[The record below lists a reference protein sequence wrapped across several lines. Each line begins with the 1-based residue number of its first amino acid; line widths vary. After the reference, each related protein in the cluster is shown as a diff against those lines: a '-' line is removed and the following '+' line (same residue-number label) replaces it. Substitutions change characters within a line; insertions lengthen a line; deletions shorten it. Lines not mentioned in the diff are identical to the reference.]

1 MSIKRSKFGISG
13 GLLAALTASTLCS
26 APQAFAEMD
35 SPQEQRH
42 RINLSDVEL
51 TDLIEDVSIV
61 TGYTFIVHPQ
71 VRGRVTVTSQ
81 TPLTTDEVF
90 DVFLSTLRVH
100 QFVAVPAGDRTYR
113 IVPEQTAGASAG
125 ILSRNSDGEAF
136 VTQIL
141 KLNYFSAV
149 EAAQMVKPVVN
160 PAGQVV
166 ANKNSNTLVVVD
178 YASNLPRVREIVSQ
192 LDEDKSMVK
201 TIALRNV
208 PASEM
213 EGVLNSL
220 NDEFSMNFSVVAS
233 ESTNAVVIRGEEVA
247 VAKAMQVARKL
258 DETERVRDNVRVI
271 PLNNSKADE
280 IVPVLERLSG
290 AITEQQGAG
299 EGSGIAPTI
308 SAHLPTNS
316 LVISADYEMLE
327 AIERVVK
334 SLDVRRPQ
342 VLVEAIVVEMSD
354 NAVDE
359 LGLQFIVSGT
369 DGDIPFASTNFSRSA
384 PNILGLTG
392 ALISDGGVSSDST
405 DTNSFQSAAISSL
418 LGLEGLTL
426 GGGGVRDGTLF
437 GVILN
442 AVENDVAS
450 NILSTPMLMAVDN
463 ETASI
468 VVGQEIPIT
477 TGEVLGNN
485 NSNPFRTVERK
496 NVGVQLDVTPQISDG
511 DSVQLTI
518 YQEASNVASA
528 ISSGEFITNKRSI
541 TTSVIA
547 DDGEIIVLGGLVEQ
561 TSSLSQSQVPILG
574 DIPGIGRLFQSKGR
588 TNDRTN
594 LMVFIRPTIV
604 RDAADVRQ
612 TTEQKYRYV
621 RAQELMRAE
630 EDASQLDR
638 FLQDVLS
645 TVPPGQ

>member
-1 MSIKRSKFGISG
+1 MDLKRSKFGISG
-13 GLLAALTASTLCS
+13 GILAAVTAGSVWS
-26 APQAFAEMD
+26 APKAVAEMD
-35 SPQEQRH
+35 TPQEQRH

-100 QFVAVPAGDRTYR
+100 QFVAVPAGDRTYK

-125 ILSRNSDGEAF
+125 ILTRGADGEAF

-141 KLNYFSAV
+141 KLDYFNAV

-178 YASNLPRVREIVSQ
+178 YASNLARVREIVRQ
-192 LDEDKSMVK
+192 LDEDKSMVQM
-201 TIALRNV
+201 ISLRNV

-213 EGVLNSL
+213 EGVLNGL
-220 NDEFSMNFSVVAS
+220 NDEFSMNFTVVAS
-233 ESTNAVVIRGEEVA
+233 ESTNAVVVRGEEVA
-247 VAKAMQVARKL
+247 VAKAVQVAKKL

-308 SAHLPTNS
+308 AAHVPTNS
-316 LVISADYEMLE
+316 LVISADFEMLE

-384 PNILGLTG
+384 PNVLSLTG
-392 ALISDGGVSSDST
+392 ALLSDDPLGSSSSS
-405 DTNSFQSAAISSL
+405 SFQSAAISSL

-442 AVENDVAS
+442 AVDNDVAS

-477 TGEVLGNN
+477 TGEVLGND

-496 NVGVQLDVTPQISDG
+496 DVGVQLDITPQISDG

-518 YQEASNVASA
+518 YQEASNVASTA
-528 ISSGEFITNKRSI
+528 DSGDFITNKRSI
-541 TTSVIA
+541 ETSVIA

-561 TSSLSQSQVPILG
+561 TSALSKAQVPILG
-574 DIPGIGRLFQSKGR
+574 DIPGIGRLFQSKGT
-588 TNDRTN
+588 TNTRTN

-604 RDAADVRQ
+604 RDTEGVRQ
-612 TTEQKYRYV
+612 TTEQKYRYI

-630 EDASQLDR
+630 EEASQLDR
-638 FLQDVLS
+638 FLQDVLG
-645 TVPPGQ
+645 TVPPGE

>member
-1 MSIKRSKFGISG
+1 MDLKRSKFGISG
-13 GLLAALTASTLCS
+13 GILAAVTAGSVWS
-26 APQAFAEMD
+26 APKAVAEMD
-35 SPQEQRH
+35 TPQEQRH

-100 QFVAVPAGDRTYR
+100 QFVAVPAGDRTYK

-125 ILSRNSDGEAF
+125 ILTRGADGEAF

-141 KLNYFSAV
+141 KLDYFNAV

-178 YASNLPRVREIVSQ
+178 YASNLARVREIVRQ
-192 LDEDKSMVK
+192 LDEDKSMVQ
-201 TIALRNV
+201 TISLRNV

-213 EGVLNSL
+213 EGVLNGL
-220 NDEFSMNFSVVAS
+220 NDEFSMNFTVVAS
-233 ESTNAVVIRGEEVA
+233 ESTNAVVVRGEEVA
-247 VAKAMQVARKL
+247 VAKAVQVAKKL

-308 SAHLPTNS
+308 AAHVPTNS
-316 LVISADYEMLE
+316 LVISADFEMLE

-384 PNILGLTG
+384 PNVLSLTG
-392 ALISDGGVSSDST
+392 ALLSDDPLGSSSSS
-405 DTNSFQSAAISSL
+405 SFQSAAISSL

-442 AVENDVAS
+442 AVDNDVAS

-477 TGEVLGNN
+477 TGEVLGND

-496 NVGVQLDVTPQISDG
+496 DVGVQLDITPQISDG

-518 YQEASNVASA
+518 YQEASNVASTA
-528 ISSGEFITNKRSI
+528 DSGDFITNKRSI
-541 TTSVIA
+541 ETSVIA

-561 TSSLSQSQVPILG
+561 TSALSKAQVPILG
-574 DIPGIGRLFQSKGR
+574 DIPGIGRLFQSKGT
-588 TNDRTN
+588 TNTRTN

-604 RDAADVRQ
+604 RDTEGVRQ
-612 TTEQKYRYV
+612 TTEQKYRYI

-630 EDASQLDR
+630 EEASQLDR
-638 FLQDVLS
+638 FLQDVLG
-645 TVPPGQ
+645 TVPPGE